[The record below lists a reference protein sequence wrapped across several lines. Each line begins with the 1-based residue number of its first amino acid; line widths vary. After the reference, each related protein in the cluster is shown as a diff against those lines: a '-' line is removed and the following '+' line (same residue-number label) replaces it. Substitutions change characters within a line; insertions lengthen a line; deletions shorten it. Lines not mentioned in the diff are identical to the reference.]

1 MRSTEADVSLT
12 KPSCGKMLYV
22 LPYAVKM
29 TKMQLNMCHPLR
41 CIIPLYT
48 QILLKTK
55 RDKVFSC
62 WGLLQELT
70 VITETMSLV

>member
-1 MRSTEADVSLT
+1 MSSNRVQQRESECWGVVRSTEADVSLT

-29 TKMQLNMCHPLR
+29 TKMQLNMCHPPR
-41 CIIPLYT
+41 CIIPLCT

-55 RDKVFSC
+55 RDKVF
-62 WGLLQELT
+62 
-70 VITETMSLV
+70 